1 MTLVQVISDSDVVD
15 VRLRTDDAELISV
28 ERTKRGDYF

>member
-15 VRLRTDDAELISV
+15 ARLLTDYAELIGV
-28 ERTKRGDYF
+28 ELTKCGDYF